1 MVARVRTL
9 DSYTRQVVAPLGIL
23 FPFPLLCRKLDSYMR
38 SEGELQQAMAAMGGE
53 AATAI
58 GEQVPRWEG
67 EHANK
72 QLRTGAQL

>member
-23 FPFPLLCRKLDSYMR
+23 FPFPLLCCKLDSYMR

-58 GEQVPRWEG
+58 GEQLPRWEG
-67 EHANK
+67 EHVNK